1 VATAIGGNTRII
13 SGKDMEHLSMLMET
27 DTWGNTCRV
36 ANTGMEYTEIQ
47 MEMYTMDNRN
57 KKKKN
62 GHGYFRWAD
71 GDEYYGQYKNDLR
84 DGEGIK

>member
-1 VATAIGGNTRII
+1 MATAIGGNTRII

-47 MEMYTMDNRN
+47 MEMHIMDSRN
-57 KKKKN
+57 KKRKMVTDISGGLVATNTMDSTKM
-62 GHGYFRWAD
+62 
-71 GDEYYGQYKNDLR
+71 
-84 DGEGIK
+84 I